1 MTNKSYTIDKNTGA
15 VLFHKSPELQ
25 EILKLNQ
32 KLEVLEEKLDKIE
45 LNINTLMELLKEV
58 HVSE

>member
-1 MTNKSYTIDKNTGA
+1 MTNKNYTIDKKTGA

-32 KLEVLEEKLDKIE
+32 KLETLEEKINTIE
-45 LNINTLMELLKEV
+45 LNLNILIKFLKEV
-58 HVSE
+58 SRD

>member
-1 MTNKSYTIDKNTGA
+1 MTKNYTIDKNTGA

-32 KLEVLEEKLDKIE
+32 KLGVLEDKIDKLE
-45 LNINTLMELLKEV
+45 HTVDTLANLLKEV
-58 HVSE
+58 KLHE